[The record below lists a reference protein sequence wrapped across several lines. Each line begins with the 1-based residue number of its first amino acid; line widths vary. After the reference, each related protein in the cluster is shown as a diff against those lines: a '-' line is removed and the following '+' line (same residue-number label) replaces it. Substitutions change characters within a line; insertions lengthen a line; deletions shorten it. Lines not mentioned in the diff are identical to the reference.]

1 MSDLYL
7 IGALPL
13 WLIALV
19 GLAAAALL
27 AQQFINLRQRL
38 PLGQS
43 CLSHFTARLRLC
55 GIDFLFAWPGVDR
68 QARDQAAPAADT
80 ARRHLAEHEL
90 SGER

>member
-38 PLGQS
+38 PLGQAAFS
-43 CLSHFTARLRLC
+43 LYCALASM
-55 GIDFLFAWPGVDR
+55 
-68 QARDQAAPAADT
+68 RD
-80 ARRHLAEHEL
+80 
-90 SGER
+90 

>member
-27 AQQFINLRQRL
+27 AQQFINLPFSL
-38 PLGQS
+38 YCALAS
-43 CLSHFTARLRLC
+43 M
-55 GIDFLFAWPGVDR
+55 
-68 QARDQAAPAADT
+68 RD
-80 ARRHLAEHEL
+80 
-90 SGER
+90 